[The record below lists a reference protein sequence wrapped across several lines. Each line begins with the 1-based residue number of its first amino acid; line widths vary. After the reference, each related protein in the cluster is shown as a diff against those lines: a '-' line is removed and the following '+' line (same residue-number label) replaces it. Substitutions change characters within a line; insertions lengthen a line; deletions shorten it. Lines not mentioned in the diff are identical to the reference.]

1 VKNMAKDISS
11 RLYEVYKK
19 KGTELGV
26 QEGHYI
32 VALDEE
38 NVYAL
43 SPIVYYIWSK
53 CDGETSVKNIADEIL
68 KNVESEE
75 EIDVNT
81 VYAAVIDVIDSLLEV
96 KLLEKIPSL
105 G

>member
-1 VKNMAKDISS
+1 MKNMAKDISS

-32 VALDEE
+32 VALNEE
-38 NVYAL
+38 KVYAL

-53 CDGETSVKNIADEIL
+53 CNGETTVKNIADEIL
-68 KNVESEE
+68 NSIESEE
-75 EIDVNT
+75 EIDANT
-81 VYAAVIDVIDSLLEV
+81 VYAAVVDVVDSLLEAG
-96 KLLEKIPSL
+96 LLEKSQL
-105 G
+105 K